1 MGSQDCENPQV
12 TEPFVP
18 TPEWLRNNL
27 PAAISG
33 RYQGE
38 MTAPTGGRDELD
50 LRIDVDLRHDSS
62 PVLNRMSGDFYQVN
76 RLNLPGQPPRV
87 WKVYRESWIVNTPV
101 VQWTQTSIQIT
112 GMMQFWKSIHPPT
125 GVTVRISWDISRGLE
140 PAEVTFSP
148 QGGVPMAYSCVKRSD
163 AFRELSLEVAV
174 CKSVNQP
181 PLLPAYDIGL
191 HADRP
196 ADIPRRVLTIES
208 AYREAGVV
216 VNIRPEHREVDD
228 SARGGRGWT
237 DAELHHAMET
247 HFSQYSGEWPQWEM
261 WGLLAG
267 LYEKPSV
274 GGIMFDAAAAMGGAG
289 QSPERQGFAVF
300 RSHKW
305 FNDLMDG
312 TPTTPQQ
319 AEAAR
324 KYLYTW
330 VHEAGHAFN
339 FLHSWDKNRPDALSW
354 MNYDW
359 KYDSRNG
366 AAAFWR
372 NFRFRFDDE
381 ELIHLRHGDRAAVIM
396 GGDPWASGGQAEGPP
411 GSEYLEAPPGAMSQ
425 VEGQV
430 PIEVLVRSQGFFEFM
445 EPVLLELRVRNL
457 LTDLPL
463 SLDTRLNPEYGGIT
477 FYLRRPDG
485 RIVEYSPVTC
495 KVAESQLSTL
505 READAEQGRERYS
518 EMVFLSY
525 GKYGF
530 YIDEPGEYWVRALYH
545 GPGDV
550 LIPSNIH
557 RLRVGN
563 PKTPEQDVKAQDF
576 FSYEVGMSLYLF
588 GSRSEYLDKGRAVI
602 EDLAD
607 RYQDSMLGAR
617 LNAALANSLVKP
629 FYGLEDGKVKLLEKA
644 DPKEALK
651 LVEPAVEVLRKD
663 PRKELN
669 LTYRGLAERQARL
682 EVEVGR
688 TAQARQ
694 VLSTLSADL
703 EKRGVNP
710 PQLASLQAVAQ
721 EITGSAPKPPTSP
734 KPSKPRVTRS
744 RKAPGKAKP

>member
-1 MGSQDCENPQV
+1 MGQQDCQNPQ
-12 TEPFVP
+12 PAGDAFVP

-27 PAAISG
+27 PAPISG

-50 LRIDVDLRHDSS
+50 LRIDVDLRHESS
-62 PVLNRMSGDFYQVN
+62 PILNRVSGDFYQVN
-76 RLNLPGQPPRV
+76 RLNLPGQPPRI

-101 VQWTQTSIQIT
+101 LQWTPTSLQIT
-112 GMMQFWKSIHPPT
+112 GTVRFWKSIHPPT
-125 GVTVRISWDISRGLE
+125 DFSIRIAWDISRGLE
-140 PAEVTFSP
+140 PAEVAFSP
-148 QGGVPMAYSCVKRSD
+148 QGGVPMAYSCVKRTD
-163 AFRELSLEVAV
+163 AFRDMTLEVAV
-174 CKSVNQP
+174 CRSVNQP
-181 PLLPAYDIGL
+181 PLLPAYDTGL
-191 HADRP
+191 HPDQP

-208 AYREAGVV
+208 AYREAGVLV
-216 VNIRPEHREVDD
+216 TIRPEHKEIDD
-228 SARGGRGWT
+228 SVRGGQGWS

-247 HFSQYSGEWPQWEM
+247 HFSQYGGEWPKWEM
-261 WGLLAG
+261 WGVLAG
-267 LYEKPSV
+267 IYEKPGV
-274 GGIMFDAAAAMGGAG
+274 GGIMFDASAVFGGAG
-289 QSPERQGFAVF
+289 QTPERQGFAVF
-300 RSHKW
+300 RNHKW
-305 FNDLMDG
+305 FTGLVDG
-312 TPTTPQQ
+312 TPATPEQ
-319 AEAAR
+319 AEAMR

-366 AAAFWR
+366 ARNFWR

-425 VEGQV
+425 VEGEV

-445 EPVLLELRVRNL
+445 EPVLLELRLRNL
-457 LTDLPL
+457 LTDLPI
-463 SLDTRLNPEYGGIT
+463 SLDKRLNPEYGGVT
-477 FYLRRPDG
+477 FYIRRPDG
-485 RIVEYSPVTC
+485 RIVEYSPVMC
-495 KVAESQLSTL
+495 KVAQASVDTL
-505 READAEQGRERYS
+505 KEADSQEGNERYS

-530 YIDEPGEYWVRALYH
+530 YIDQPGEYWVRALYH

-563 PKTPEQDVKAQDF
+563 PKSQEQDVKAQDF
-576 FSYEVGMSLYLF
+576 FGYEVGMNLYLF
-588 GSRSEYLDKGRAVI
+588 GSQSPLLSKGRAVI

-617 LNAALANSLVKP
+617 LNSALANSIIKP
-629 FYGLEDGKVKLLEKA
+629 FYGLEKGKLKLLEKA

-651 LVEPAVEVLRKD
+651 LVKPAVEVLRKQE
-663 PRKELN
+663 RKELN
-669 LTYRGLAERQARL
+669 LTYRNLAVRQATL
-682 EVEVGR
+682 QAEAGQVE
-688 TAQARQ
+688 QART
-694 VLSTLSADL
+694 VLSTLAGDL
-703 EKRGVNP
+703 EKRGVNA
-710 PQLASLQAVAQ
+710 PQIAALQTLAD
-721 EITGSAPKPPTSP
+721 EITGNPPTPTKPP
-734 KPSKPRVTRS
+734 KPRVTRS
-744 RKAPGKAKP
+744 RKAPGKAKR